1 VSQLH
6 SSGRPS
12 SGAVIAAS
20 VLSLLIFMVWAA
32 LVATLSSLGDSDP
45 AGNGLEEAFAGFEII
60 VVWILLAILL
70 VVTGVLGVMP
80 WPGVAAAVVLLPASG
95 IAALVA
101 LGLLA
106 DRVTPPFL
114 WPIVVPAVVP
124 PIVVAFGFWTLLP
137 RLRAV
142 VPARIAVGGAW
153 GITLL
158 LCVAMWPLS
167 MVRDRVVQL
176 DLRAQEKWA
185 TDFAALPPDAPLWQ
199 WTPFLQTRNDLRAD
213 DVLRRIGKLDRRQA
227 DAELMLDQGG
237 FPLRYLGS
245 MNLDP
250 SPAVCDKARAL
261 LRRRVRPLVLKT
273 QNSRPYA
280 DVADEVEG
288 ALAAMH
294 WLTDHGCSCKAEALA
309 WGTMANGYRDTNFDV
324 VELKQLS
331 E

>member
-1 VSQLH
+1 
-6 SSGRPS
+6 
-12 SGAVIAAS
+12 
-20 VLSLLIFMVWAA
+20 M
-32 LVATLSSLGDSDP
+32 
-45 AGNGLEEAFAGFEII
+45 
-60 VVWILLAILL
+60 
-70 VVTGVLGVMP
+70 
-80 WPGVAAAVVLLPASG
+80 
-95 IAALVA
+95 
-101 LGLLA
+101 
-106 DRVTPPFL
+106 
-114 WPIVVPAVVP
+114 
-124 PIVVAFGFWTLLP
+124 
-137 RLRAV
+137 
-142 VPARIAVGGAW
+142 
-153 GITLL
+153 
-158 LCVAMWPLS
+158 
-167 MVRDRVVQL
+167 RDRVVQL